1 MLKIVV
7 LLSVT
12 IVSSNAF
19 AQTRPVPIFT
29 CHVNGKVAQVVRAG
43 GVFVYRY
50 GKPGAEPDIELRSTG
65 KDGRLLFAS
74 APAQRQL
81 FQQLKFKNGNV
92 EYLLYDWQTAGLAVV
107 RNGQDI
113 SDRTCALKSDGFS
126 DAWSSSSLWD
136 VITEDA
142 VEPTIR

>member
-65 KDGRLLFAS
+65 KDVGFCSPVRPHS
-74 APAQRQL
+74 A
-81 FQQLKFKNGNV
+81 N
-92 EYLLYDWQTAGLAVV
+92 
-107 RNGQDI
+107 
-113 SDRTCALKSDGFS
+113 FS
-126 DAWSSSSLWD
+126 NS
-136 VITEDA
+136 
-142 VEPTIR
+142 